1 MVYYLV
7 CGVILL
13 SGGILLGGAILD
25 WDWIAT
31 REKERPKGLGHFV
44 YEQFGRKGYRV
55 LLGFGGGICLV
66 TGIFLLLV

>member
-1 MVYYLV
+1 MVYYLI

-31 REKERPKGLGHFV
+31 R
-44 YEQFGRKGYRV
+44 
-55 LLGFGGGICLV
+55 
-66 TGIFLLLV
+66 